1 MLENVRILYYNI
13 YMIYEDIIAGNFIS
27 RPNRFIA
34 KVNINGNEETVH
46 VKNTGRCKEL
56 LTENAK
62 VFCQHFNNNK
72 RKTNYDLISVYKGDR
87 LINMDSQ
94 APNKVVYEFLLSEIL
109 FTDIEEI
116 KPESK
121 YKNSRFDFYV
131 KTKSKEVYIEV
142 KGVTLEENGIVL
154 FPDAPTQR
162 GIKHINDLI
171 DAEKDGYEAY
181 IIFVVQMENVKYFTP
196 NIKTHPQFGET
207 LKKAKENGVNI
218 LCYDCKVTESALDIN
233 KRVDVKL
240 Y

>member
-1 MLENVRILYYNI
+1 
-13 YMIYEDIIAGNFIS
+13 MIYENIISGNFIS

-34 KVNINGNEETVH
+34 KVNIKGKEETVH

-56 LTENAK
+56 LTDNAK
-62 VFCQHFNNNK
+62 VFCQHFNSDK
-72 RKTNYDLISVYKGDR
+72 RKTAYDLISVYKGDR

-94 APNKVVYEFLLSEIL
+94 APNKVVYEFLLKGKL
-109 FTDIEEI
+109 FKDIEII

-131 KTKSKEVYIEV
+131 KTKSKEIYIEV

-162 GIKHINDLI
+162 GVKHISELI
-171 DAEKDGYEAY
+171 EAKKDGFEAY

-196 NIKTHPQFGET
+196 NIKTHLEFGEF
-207 LKKAKENGVNI
+207 LKKAKESGVNI
-218 LCYDCKVTESALDIN
+218 ICFDCKVSENTLDIN
-233 KRVDVKL
+233 NQVEVRL